1 MGCPRASPPSPV
13 KNGPSAPHA
22 RRFRGSPSAPGQ
34 LICSGSSTASK
45 GSATSTAS
53 ASPPRPSPI
62 AHRPWRRC
70 QRGHA
75 ELADP
80 GVDGR
85 NLARTLPATASPG
98 WAERDCGAPQ
108 SADVAP
114 RAEASRPSARLAR
127 PQAVYQR
134 PRSIT
139 FIADAGMP
147 RVATGQDSSP
157 HAARAAGGGQ
167 THGLAGFGRLA
178 NAAT

>member
-13 KNGPSAPHA
+13 TNGPSAPHA

-62 AHRPWRRC
+62 VPGADASAVMLSL
-70 QRGHA
+70 QT
-75 ELADP
+75 LASMVVNP
-80 GVDGR
+80 
-85 NLARTLPATASPG
+85 ARTLPATANPG

-108 SADVAP
+108 PADVAP

-139 FIADAGMP
+139 FIADAGTP